1 MAGAASNLHPYAF
14 ANVLLSADEKLSAT
28 LVQLPRDPSR
38 SIPTPVS
45 VEVTSTTSVRL
56 ATLQTQQYSSC
67 VSGSFSGLKADGVT
81 PCSVDEKH
89 TYPAEINYDSSMNK
103 VYHVLYNSAGPF
115 LNSTVVVK
123 TSATGCTSQLVGHL
137 LPATPCRRL
146 LQLHDSLYS
155 VASSYKSDWITI
167 WSLNQ
172 GTLQNPQ
179 TINPDFKQT
188 LVPRYYAHPYYIV
201 QGENSLAVSRR
212 FGMTVDDI
220 LRLNP
225 GGGRDR
231 KPEASDLIL

>member
-1 MAGAASNLHPYAF
+1 
-14 ANVLLSADEKLSAT
+14 
-28 LVQLPRDPSR
+28 
-38 SIPTPVS
+38 
-45 VEVTSTTSVRL
+45 
-56 ATLQTQQYSSC
+56 
-67 VSGSFSGLKADGVT
+67 
-81 PCSVDEKH
+81 
-89 TYPAEINYDSSMNK
+89 MNK

-225 GGGRDR
+225 GLKDINSLPVGSTICVVPNWQSVIAGNGQR
-231 KPEASDLIL
+231 ICI